1 MQKIEAETA
10 APECPSGHGRAAVT
24 DIEVTPEM
32 VWAALEE
39 WSGFDEA
46 RDELG
51 ALFTRVYRVMDGAR
65 TQAEHITRLDQ
76 TTCAD
81 RQSHQT
87 KSDGLKKRWC
97 PRGDLNSHSVA
108 GNRF

>member
-1 MQKIEAETA
+1 MQKFKTEAA
-10 APECPSGHGRAAVT
+10 APECPPGHGRAAVVE
-24 DIEVTPEM
+24 IEVTQEM

-65 TQAEHITRLDQ
+65 RTRG
-76 TTCAD
+76 THHPA
-81 RQSHQT
+81 
-87 KSDGLKKRWC
+87 
-97 PRGDLNSHSVA
+97 
-108 GNRF
+108 

>member
-1 MQKIEAETA
+1 MQKLKTEAA
-10 APECPSGHGRAAVT
+10 APECPSGHGRAAVA

-65 TQAEHITRLDQ
+65 RTSGTHHPA
-76 TTCAD
+76 
-81 RQSHQT
+81 
-87 KSDGLKKRWC
+87 
-97 PRGDLNSHSVA
+97 
-108 GNRF
+108 

>member
-1 MQKIEAETA
+1 MQKLKTEAA
-10 APECPSGHGRAAVT
+10 APECPSGHGRAAVA

-51 ALFTRVYRVMDGAR
+51 ALFARVYRVMDALAR
-65 TQAEHITRLDQ
+65 QPGTGRPPRTR
-76 TTCAD
+76 
-81 RQSHQT
+81 RQPTIASAT
-87 KSDGLKKRWC
+87 ST
-97 PRGDLNSHSVA
+97 
-108 GNRF
+108 